1 MEHIKPVT
9 KTEAEHH
16 MALSLN
22 RASKQGKIAK
32 TTLQRALE
40 SGDLSAGKNEKGHWQ
55 IDESE
60 FGRWLGKRST
70 EQTETSPENRNGTL
84 IGTPEKTADI
94 SALETEVKMLRE
106 RLTDK
111 DEFISDL
118 QRRLDAEGE
127 ERRKLTALLTDQRE
141 QAPEKPRRGFWAR
154 LVG

>member
-1 MEHIKPVT
+1 
-9 KTEAEHH
+9 

-22 RASKQGKIAK
+22 RAAKQGGIAK

-40 SGDLSAGKNEKGHWQ
+40 NGDISATKNDRGHWQ
-55 IDESE
+55 IEESE
-60 FGRWLGKRST
+60 FGRWLSTRST
-70 EQTETSPENRNGTL
+70 EQTETSPKIRYGTPD
-84 IGTPEKTADI
+84 GTPEKTAEI

-111 DEFISDL
+111 DDFISDL

-141 QAPEKPRRGFWAR
+141 QTSQKPRKGFWAR
-154 LVG
+154 LMG